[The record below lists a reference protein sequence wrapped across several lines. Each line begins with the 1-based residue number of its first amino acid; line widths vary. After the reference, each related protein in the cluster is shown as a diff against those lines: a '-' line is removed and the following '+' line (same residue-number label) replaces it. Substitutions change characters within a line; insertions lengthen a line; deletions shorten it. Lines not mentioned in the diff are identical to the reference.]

1 MTRNVKQ
8 NRKREPKVTQL
19 DKQGWKSLFSVLA
32 KILVTCA
39 IAAGIPYGVYL
50 YYRHLVETDYFLPKT
65 LTVHG
70 NLRVDDQSIVDA
82 SGLKLDGVN
91 LFEVN
96 VNTVEGNIETLPW
109 IKDAK
114 VTITLPDTV
123 DIEIVEH
130 QPLGIV
136 NDGQLYV
143 VDGEGYAIK
152 PWTIE
157 DTLIPPIVSLDK
169 PLADHPNVVVEAF
182 KLADDMTRQGYPH
195 KIQEIHYDDAT
206 GYTVYSE
213 TSEIRLGYDRFDER
227 IERLLIVDKILD
239 DKNIIADYIL
249 LDSDNALDRIVVKP
263 KAPEPEM
270 AQEAADAAPS
280 KEEAKPEDVQKPEDT
295 KQADTAKKAEDT
307 KQADTAKKAEDTK
320 KAGTQ
325 KKDAKKSDVKPDKA
339 KPQAEEK
346 KPETAPA
353 NEGEPPE
360 KLEDP
365 PQKLDELPEAKT
377 ADEKAAMD

>member
-8 NRKREPKVTQL
+8 NRKREPKMTQL
-19 DKQGWKSLFSVLA
+19 DKQGWKSLFSVLV
-32 KILVTCA
+32 KIIVTCV

-82 SGLKLDGVN
+82 SGLRLDGVN

-109 IKDAK
+109 IKKAK

-123 DIEIVEH
+123 DIEVTEH

-136 NDGQLYV
+136 NDGQLHV
-143 VDGEGYAIK
+143 VDGDGYAIK

-169 PLADHPNVVVEAF
+169 PLADHPSVVVEAF
-182 KLADDMTRQGYPH
+182 KLADDMAHHGYPH

-227 IERLLIVDKILD
+227 IERLLLVDKILE
-239 DKNIIADYIL
+239 DKNVIADYIL

-263 KAPEPEM
+263 KVPGPEQAEEQ
-270 AQEAADAAPS
+270 AKEEQTDEAAKPQDADKDAT
-280 KEEAKPEDVQKPEDT
+280 KTEDKKQAESS
-295 KQADTAKKAEDT
+295 KQADNTK
-307 KQADTAKKAEDTK
+307 KQADNSKKKEAKK
-320 KAGTQ
+320 G
-325 KKDAKKSDVKPDKA
+325 DVKPETNKQ
-339 KPQAEEK
+339 KAEEK
-346 KPETAPA
+346 KPEEKKPEAAPA
-353 NEGEPPE
+353 DEGAPPD
-360 KLEDP
+360 KLEEP
-365 PQKLDELPEAKT
+365 PQKLDEPPPKQT

>member
-8 NRKREPKVTQL
+8 NRKREPKMTQL
-19 DKQGWKSLFSVLA
+19 DKQGWKSLFSVLV
-32 KILVTCA
+32 KIIVTCV

-109 IKDAK
+109 IKKAK

-123 DIEIVEH
+123 DVEIVEH

-143 VDGEGYAIK
+143 VDGEGHAIK

-169 PLADHPNVVVEAF
+169 PLVDHADVVVEAF
-182 KLADDMTRQGYPH
+182 QLADDMTRQGYPH

-213 TSEIRLGYDRFDER
+213 TSEIRIGYDRFDER
-227 IERLLIVDKILD
+227 IERLLIVDKILE
-239 DKNIIADYIL
+239 DKNVIADYIL

-263 KAPEPEM
+263 KTPEPEM
-270 AQEAADAAPS
+270 ARETAESDKSKEDAKA
-280 KEEAKPEDVQKPEDT
+280 EEAKKTGDS
-295 KQADTAKKAEDT
+295 KQPDTAKKAED
-307 KQADTAKKAEDTK
+307 AKKVDTK
-320 KAGTQ
+320 
-325 KKDAKKSDVKPDKA
+325 KKDAKKADVKPDKA
-339 KPQAEEK
+339 RKQAEEK
-346 KPETAPA
+346 KSEDAPA
-353 NEGEPPE
+353 NDGEPPE
-360 KLEDP
+360 KLEEP
-365 PQKLDELPEAKT
+365 PQKLDELPQAQT
-377 ADEKAAMD
+377 ADEKASMD